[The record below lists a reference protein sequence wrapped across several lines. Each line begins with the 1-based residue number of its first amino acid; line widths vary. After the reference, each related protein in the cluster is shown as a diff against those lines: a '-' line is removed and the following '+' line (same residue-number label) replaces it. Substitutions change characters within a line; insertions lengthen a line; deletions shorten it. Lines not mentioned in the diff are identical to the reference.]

1 MIHQSNFII
10 LYFIQVIITILIIII
25 LIFYF
30 LFLYYSI
37 FIEYFN
43 FLIAYSTISCSLITR
58 LIIDFELKSN
68 AAEIK
73 LAIVDIRIPI

>member
-1 MIHQSNFII
+1 MKVVKYISVNLINKNFYLDIN
-10 LYFIQVIITILIIII
+10 L
-25 LIFYF
+25 
-30 LFLYYSI
+30 
-37 FIEYFN
+37 EYFN